1 MRADEYRRLDG
12 LVAEG
17 VDLAAL
23 RSELEQHP
31 PERRHELCCY
41 AWGLLD
47 RRYGDEDEAAL
58 WLYAW
63 ALERYEQNLR
73 SG

>member
-1 MRADEYRRLDG
+1 MSAEAYRRLDH

-17 VDLAAL
+17 VDLTSL
-23 RSELEQHP
+23 RAELERHP
-31 PERRHELCCY
+31 PEWRADLCCY

-47 RRYGDEDEAAL
+47 RRYADEDEAAL

-63 ALERYEQNLR
+63 ALDGR
-73 SG
+73 